1 LRRASDIKWQ
11 RFFEVSEIDALQVL
25 IELDGIAFLFPRNRT
40 EGREQKSQDRSA
52 LCELIY
58 RAVFDGGKAVDVQ
71 KRNIPAG
78 NGEMQINGKLASL
91 SDCK

>member
-1 LRRASDIKWQ
+1 LRRASEIKWQ
-11 RFFEVSEIDALQVL
+11 RFCEVNEIDPLQVL
-25 IELDGIAFLFPRNRT
+25 IELDGLAFLFPRNRT
-40 EGREQKSQDRSA
+40 AGREQKPQDRSS

-58 RAVFDGGKAVDVQ
+58 HAVFDGGKAVDVQ